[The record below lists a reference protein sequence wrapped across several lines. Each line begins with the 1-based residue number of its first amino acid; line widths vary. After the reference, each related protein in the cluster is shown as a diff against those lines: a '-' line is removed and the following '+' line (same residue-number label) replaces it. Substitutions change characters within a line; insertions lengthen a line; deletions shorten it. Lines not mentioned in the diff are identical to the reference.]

1 MVSDAI
7 VGLFT
12 YLFGFV
18 GISLNPVYVRLGS
31 IFVILLVIWKYS
43 NVVNKVVLFALVFML
58 MSSVA
63 GLLTLL
69 LSSF

>member
-12 YLFGFV
+12 YLFGLI
-18 GISLNPVYVRLGS
+18 GINLNPVYVRLGS

-43 NVVNKVVLFALVFML
+43 NVVNKIVLFALGFML

-63 GLLTLL
+63 GLLTPL